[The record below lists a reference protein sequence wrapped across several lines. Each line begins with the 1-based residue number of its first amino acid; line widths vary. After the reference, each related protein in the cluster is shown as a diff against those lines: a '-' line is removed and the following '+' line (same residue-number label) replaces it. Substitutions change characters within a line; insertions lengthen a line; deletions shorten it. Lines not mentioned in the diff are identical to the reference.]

1 MTLTILNWN
10 LMILLKD
17 NHTNKQKISGR
28 FWCGFLPILMIQML
42 HGHIIFNIS
51 FIKTFSLI
59 IPLNMA
65 IWTADSLAQYT
76 HKMENFPIKLWINS
90 LKNLIKRWSSITKC
104 FKQSSIW
111 AWSFLC
117 YHYDLE
123 LSMWPCTITHL
134 ELSHDLDFSGHQNI
148 PYISN

>member
-1 MTLTILNWN
+1 MWFSPHFDDSDAARSHHIQHFFLKKNKNIWLTHPPQYGN
-10 LMILLKD
+10 LTCWFPRSV
-17 NHTNKQKISGR
+17 H
-28 FWCGFLPILMIQML
+28 
-42 HGHIIFNIS
+42 
-51 FIKTFSLI
+51 
-59 IPLNMA
+59 
-65 IWTADSLAQYT
+65 T

-123 LSMWPCTITHL
+123 LSLWPCTITHL